1 MSFINLALSLA
12 FLGAAVVIAP
22 ILDTVD
28 RKLRARLHSRIGP
41 PTILQTWYDIAK
53 LLRKEIVVS
62 EGGSAVIIPLFMT
75 AASTLLAL
83 TALPPGMPSPLAP
96 LDLLYLIMFSAAAHA
111 SFILIAVSSGN
122 VYAVIGGFREF
133 VLVSVNEVVYV
144 LGLTAV
150 ALSTGVLSFS
160 GAAYYGD
167 IRPFSYIISFILL
180 SLCLYVSSA
189 RVPFDLGEA
198 EPELASGVL
207 IELSG
212 PLLAFGIIS
221 VLLKRFLS
229 AAVTATAIAIP
240 VMRYFGIYGLPGFG
254 LLLGLTIVVWVIH
267 ALIAASLGRS
277 RVGIAVKTL
286 IGLYIPLTLLAYTL
300 LLLGV

>member
-1 MSFINLALSLA
+1 MSFISLGLSLA
-12 FLGAAVVIAP
+12 LLGIAIAVAP

-28 RKLRARLHSRIGP
+28 RKLRARLQSRVGP
-41 PTILQTWYDIAK
+41 PTILQTWYDILK
-53 LLRKEIVVS
+53 LLGKEVVVS

-75 AASTLLAL
+75 ATSALLAL
-83 TALPPGMPSPLAP
+83 ASLPPGVPSPLAP

-133 VLVSVNEVVYV
+133 VLVSVNEVAYV

-167 IRPFSYIISFILL
+167 LRPLSYAISFILL
-180 SLCLYVSSA
+180 SVCLYVSSA
-189 RVPFDLGEA
+189 RIPFDLGEA
-198 EPELASGVL
+198 EPELASGIL

-212 PLLAFGIIS
+212 PLLALGIVS
-221 VLLKRFLS
+221 VLLKRFLA
-229 AAVTATAIAIP
+229 AAVTATVITVP
-240 VMRYFGIYGLPGFG
+240 LMRYLGLYGLPAFG
-254 LLLGLTIVVWVIH
+254 VLLSLTFIVWVIH

-277 RVGIAVKTL
+277 RVGVAVKTL
-286 IGLYIPLTLLAYTL
+286 ISLYIPLTLLAYTL
-300 LLLGV
+300 LLFGV

>member
-1 MSFINLALSLA
+1 
-12 FLGAAVVIAP
+12 
-22 ILDTVD
+22 
-28 RKLRARLHSRIGP
+28 
-41 PTILQTWYDIAK
+41 
-53 LLRKEIVVS
+53 
-62 EGGSAVIIPLFMT
+62 
-75 AASTLLAL
+75 
-83 TALPPGMPSPLAP
+83 
-96 LDLLYLIMFSAAAHA
+96 
-111 SFILIAVSSGN
+111 
-122 VYAVIGGFREF
+122 
-133 VLVSVNEVVYV
+133 
-144 LGLTAV
+144 
-150 ALSTGVLSFS
+150 
-160 GAAYYGD
+160 
-167 IRPFSYIISFILL
+167 
-180 SLCLYVSSA
+180 
-189 RVPFDLGEA
+189 
-198 EPELASGVL
+198 VL

-300 LLLGV
+300 LLFGV

>member
-12 FLGAAVVIAP
+12 LIGVAVAVAP

-41 PTILQTWYDIAK
+41 PTLLQTWYDIAK
-53 LLRKEIVVS
+53 LLGKEIVVS
-62 EGGSAVIIPLFMT
+62 EGGSAVVVPLFMT
-75 AASTLLAL
+75 VASALLAL
-83 TALPPGMPSPLAP
+83 SALPPGVPSPLAP

-111 SFILIAVSSGN
+111 SFILVAVSSGN

-133 VLVSVNEVVYV
+133 VLVSVNEVAFV

-167 IRPFSYIISFILL
+167 FRPIPYIVSFALL
-180 SLCLYVSSA
+180 SICLYVSSA
-189 RVPFDLGEA
+189 RIPFDLGEA

-212 PLLAFGIIS
+212 PLLAIGIIS

-229 AAVTATAIAIP
+229 ASITAAAIALPI
-240 VMRYFGIYGLPGFG
+240 MRYFGAYGLSGFS
-254 LLLGLTIVVWVIH
+254 LLLGLTITVWIIH
-267 ALIAASLGRS
+267 SLIAASLGRS
-277 RVGIAVKTL
+277 RVEVAVKTL
-286 IGLYIPLTLLAYTL
+286 VSLYIPLTLLAYTL
-300 LLLGV
+300 LLFGV